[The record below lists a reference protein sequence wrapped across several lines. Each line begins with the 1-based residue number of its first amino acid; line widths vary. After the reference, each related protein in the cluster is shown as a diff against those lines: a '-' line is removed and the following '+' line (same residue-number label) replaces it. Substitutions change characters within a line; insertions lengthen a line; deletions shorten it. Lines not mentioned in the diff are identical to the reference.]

1 MWKWETEYEPKGVVV
16 VIHDMLEHH
25 EYYNGLISQL
35 RSSSYHVITGDLPGH
50 GQTTRVH
57 KGHITDFYQYVDRV
71 LEWFDMT
78 KEYHL
83 PTFVIGQGLGGL
95 IALELIKQH
104 NINIDG
110 VILLNPLLSF
120 KQSFMNRKNTLMTSV
135 RTTSDE
141 TKFDPGIKMKYF
153 TSDKNY
159 LERYENDELLVK
171 KVSYHWYKTVISQMK
186 NTAENIDELPDVPVM
201 AIFSK
206 ENEIIEPF
214 ISSNYVKK
222 LMSRE
227 LQVIMLDIEDHSI
240 FQREEIEIPYYYLE
254 KFFDSQLFRIG
265 LL

>member
-71 LEWFDMT
+71 LEWFEMT

-95 IALELIKQH
+95 ISLELIKQH

-141 TKFDPGIKMKYF
+141 TKFNPGIKMKYF

-171 KVSYHWYKTVISQMK
+171 KVSYHWYKTVINQMK

-201 AIFSK
+201 AIFTN

-227 LQVIMLDIEDHSI
+227 LQVIMLDSEDHSI
-240 FQREEIEIPYYYLE
+240 FQREETETPYYYLE

>member
-35 RSSSYHVITGDLPGH
+35 RRSGYHVITGDLPGH

-71 LEWFDMT
+71 MEWFEMT

-135 RTTSDE
+135 RTSSDE
-141 TKFDPGIKMKYF
+141 TKFNPGIKMKYF

-159 LERYENDELLVK
+159 LERYENDELLVR
-171 KVSYHWYKTVISQMK
+171 KVSYHWYKTVINQMK
-186 NTAENIDELPDVPVM
+186 TTTENIDELPDVPVLS
-201 AIFSK
+201 IFSN

-222 LMSRE
+222 MMSKE
-227 LQVIMLDIEDHSI
+227 LQVIMLDNEDHSI
-240 FQREEIEIPYYYLE
+240 FQREDSLIPTYYLE
-254 KFFDSQLFRIG
+254 NYFYSHLYRIA

>member
-1 MWKWETEYEPKGVVV
+1 MWKWETENEPKGVVV

-35 RSSSYHVITGDLPGH
+35 RSSSYHVVTGDLPGH

-71 LEWFDMT
+71 MEWFEMS

-110 VILLNPLLSF
+110 VVLLNPLLSF

-141 TKFDPGIKMKYF
+141 TKFNPGIKMKYF

-159 LERYENDELLVK
+159 LERYENDELLVR
-171 KVSYHWYKTVISQMK
+171 KVSYHWYKTVINQMK
-186 NTAENIDELPDVPVM
+186 NTAENIDELPDVPVLS
-201 AIFSK
+201 IFSN

-222 LMSRE
+222 LMSKE
-227 LQVIMLDIEDHSI
+227 LQVIMLNGADHSI
-240 FQREEIEIPYYYLE
+240 FQREDTEIPYYYLE
-254 KFFDSQLFRIG
+254 QFFDSQLFRIG

>member
-227 LQVIMLDIEDHSI
+227 LQVIMLDSEDHSI

>member
-1 MWKWETEYEPKGVVV
+1 MWKWETEYEQKGVVV

-35 RSSSYHVITGDLPGH
+35 RRSGYHVITGDLPGH

-71 LEWFDMT
+71 MEWFEMT

-135 RTTSDE
+135 RTSSDE
-141 TKFDPGIKMKYF
+141 TKFNPGIKMKYF

-159 LERYENDELLVK
+159 LERYENDELLVR
-171 KVSYHWYKTVISQMK
+171 KVSYHWYKTVINQMK
-186 NTAENIDELPDVPVM
+186 TTTENIDELPDVPVLS
-201 AIFSK
+201 IFSN

-222 LMSRE
+222 MMSKE
-227 LQVIMLDIEDHSI
+227 LQVIMLDNEDHSI
-240 FQREEIEIPYYYLE
+240 FQREDTEIPYYYLE
-254 KFFDSQLFRIG
+254 NFFDSQLFRIG

>member
-153 TSDKNY
+153 TSDKDY

-227 LQVIMLDIEDHSI
+227 LQVIMLDSEDHSI